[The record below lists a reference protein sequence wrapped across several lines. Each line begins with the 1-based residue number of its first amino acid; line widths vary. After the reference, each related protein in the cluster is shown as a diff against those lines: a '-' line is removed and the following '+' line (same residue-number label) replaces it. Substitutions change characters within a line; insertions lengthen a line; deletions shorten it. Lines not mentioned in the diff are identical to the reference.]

1 MSMFT
6 QEANISDL
14 WRLDVLGITDP
25 IESVTK
31 EARQAEIKTSFQ
43 ETTKIDNEGRYEVLL
58 PWKEN
63 HPSLRDNR
71 DVAEK
76 RLKGVTKRLRQEDL
90 FDDYQAVFDNWLE
103 EVIIER
109 VPVLEV
115 DQENYYLP
123 HRPVVKKEKTM
134 KIRPV
139 FDSSAKVKESPSLNQ
154 CLETGPN
161 LIEFIPALLP
171 RSRKRKIGVTADI
184 AKAFL
189 QISVS
194 P

>member
-1 MSMFT
+1 M
-6 QEANISDL
+6 
-14 WRLDVLGITDP
+14 RVLLG
-25 IESVTK
+25 K
-31 EARQAEIKTSFQ
+31 HQAEIKTSFQ

-103 EVIIER
+103 EAIIER

-115 DQENYYLP
+115 DQESYYLP
-123 HRPVVKKEKTM
+123 HRPVVKKEGTT

-139 FDSSAKVKESPSLNQ
+139 FDASAKVKESPSLNQ

-161 LIEFIPALLP
+161 LIEFIPALLH
-171 RSRKRKIGVTADI
+171 R
-184 AKAFL
+184 F
-189 QISVS
+189 
-194 P
+194 